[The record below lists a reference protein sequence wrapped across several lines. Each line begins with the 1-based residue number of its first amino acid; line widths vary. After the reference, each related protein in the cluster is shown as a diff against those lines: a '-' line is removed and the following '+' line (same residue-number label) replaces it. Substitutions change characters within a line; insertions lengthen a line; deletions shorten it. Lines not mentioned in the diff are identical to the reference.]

1 MKAIGNWIVVYRAVA
16 AAILRA
22 RLTYRWNF
30 MLDLFLQI
38 VMLLAELLVVVLIVT
53 TVHGLGGW
61 SVYQIVFLF
70 GLSSLSSGLYRVF
83 ASEFHSFDK
92 YLVNGEF
99 DAVLTRPAPSL
110 VVLSARSIDFAQ
122 AGMII
127 QGLAIVGYAS
137 QELHLWQLDG
147 FSLLWQTA
155 IAWISGGAIWV
166 GIVIIFAT
174 LGFWTTRI
182 DDLAPVVLYG
192 PETAANYPLSIYPR
206 AIQAIFYGI
215 LPVAF
220 GGYIPARVILHKDL
234 GSVWL
239 VISLGVS
246 ILTLAFAIL
255 FWQIGVRRYT
265 STGS

>member
-1 MKAIGNWIVVYRAVA
+1 MGDWIGVYKSVA
-16 AAILRA
+16 SATLRA
-22 RLTYRWNF
+22 RLAYRWNF
-30 MLDLFLQI
+30 VLDLVFQI
-38 VMLLAELLVVVLIVT
+38 IMLMAELLVVVLIASA
-53 TVHGLGGW
+53 VHGIAGW

-83 ASEFHSFDK
+83 ASEFHGFDK

-99 DAVLTRPAPSL
+99 DSVLTRPAPAL
-110 VVLSARSIDFAQ
+110 VVVSARSVDYEQ
-122 AGMII
+122 AGMLV
-127 QGLAIVGYAS
+127 QGLAIVGYAAWR
-137 QELHLWQLDG
+137 LHLWQIDG
-147 FSLLWQTA
+147 PILLAQ
-155 IAWISGGAIWV
+155 ILSGWISGGAIWL
-166 GIVIIFAT
+166 GIVIAFAT

-220 GGYIPARVILHKDL
+220 GGYIPARVILHKGL
-234 GSVWL
+234 SPVWL
-239 VISLGVS
+239 LVS
-246 ILTLAFAIL
+246 FAVGAATLAGAVG